1 MTLLFVYGTL
11 KRGQPNHHRLLDPAH
26 GSAVFVAPAL
36 TVQRF
41 PLIIATEY
49 NIPFLLNLP
58 GDGNRIH
65 GELYRI
71 DASMLEFLDDF
82 EGVPA
87 RYQRHP
93 VELEVTGAGSEGL
106 KVGGR
111 MEAFI
116 YTTTTFKPE
125 WPALQR
131 FESYDAD
138 GDHGLKYCYPEDR
151 H

>member
-1 MTLLFVYGTL
+1 VASHH
-11 KRGQPNHHRLLDPAH
+11 RGQPNHHRLLTRPT

-65 GELYRI
+65 
-71 DASMLEFLDDF
+71 
-82 EGVPA
+82 
-87 RYQRHP
+87 
-93 VELEVTGAGSEGL
+93 EGL